1 MNVHEILPK
10 HCLHCILCNSSM
22 SRAISCAFVLPR
34 IARMQLISRVEI
46 ALPQNPRLGHDMPT
60 KDVGVHAA
68 SYKVDC
74 ERMRH
79 LSSVLCRRRQSRQGI
94 RKGNWILMSV
104 VLQVVQLQRLHF
116 THWLTAYCS
125 PPYISQPANPRMQ
138 YHFNMNMPH
147 CSPLGVRWQPGR
159 PQRPV
164 RRPLRGAA

>member
-1 MNVHEILPK
+1 MNVHGILAK

-22 SRAISCAFVLPR
+22 SRAIFCAFVLPR
-34 IARMQLISRVEI
+34 IARMQLISRVDI
-46 ALPQNPRLGHDMPT
+46 ALPQILDLGMT
-60 KDVGVHAA
+60 
-68 SYKVDC
+68 
-74 ERMRH
+74 
-79 LSSVLCRRRQSRQGI
+79 CRRRTLASTPPHT
-94 RKGNWILMSV
+94 K
-104 VLQVVQLQRLHF
+104 
-116 THWLTAYCS
+116 LTANECDICRRFCAAGGNRGRAFEKELDSHVCCASSCSIATIAFYTLAHRILPS

>member
-1 MNVHEILPK
+1 MEYWQNIA
-10 HCLHCILCNSSM
+10 CIAFCAISSK
-22 SRAISCAFVLPR
+22 SRAMFCAFVLPR

-79 LSSVLCRRRQSRQGI
+79 LSSVCAAG
-94 RKGNWILMSV
+94 GNRGRAFEKELDSHVCCASSCSIATIAFYTLAHRILP
-104 VLQVVQLQRLHF
+104 
-116 THWLTAYCS
+116 S